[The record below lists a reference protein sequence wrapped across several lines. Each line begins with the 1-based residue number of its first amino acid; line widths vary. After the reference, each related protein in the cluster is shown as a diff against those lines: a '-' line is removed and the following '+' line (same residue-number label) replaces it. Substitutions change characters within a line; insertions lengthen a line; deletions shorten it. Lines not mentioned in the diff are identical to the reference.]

1 MYNTYLPEF
10 FSTNNVSAKQ
20 VYQDLPPPGSLL
32 ELITYISFLR
42 LMKQITTNSVVTQI
56 VKNLSAMQNTWV

>member
-10 FSTNNVSAKQ
+10 FSTNNVSAKK

-32 ELITYISFLR
+32 ELTTYISFLR
-42 LMKQITTNSVVTQI
+42 LMKQITTNS
-56 VKNLSAMQNTWV
+56 AA